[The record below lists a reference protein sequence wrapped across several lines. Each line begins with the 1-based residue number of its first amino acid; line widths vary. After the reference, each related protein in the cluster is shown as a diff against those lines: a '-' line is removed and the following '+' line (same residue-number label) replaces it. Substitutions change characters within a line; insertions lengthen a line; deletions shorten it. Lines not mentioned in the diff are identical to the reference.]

1 MNVLLCPLSDPGYLY
16 PALAVGRELR
26 RRAHTVHV
34 LAGPDAVTT
43 AAAAGLDAFAVPDST
58 ALSVTHWSV
67 RGPEQY
73 TAVARAVRRL
83 RPDVLVTSVLCHGAL
98 VAAEAAD
105 LPVVVLGLT
114 AHLWPYRAGGSGPAD
129 THDRTWR
136 LTETLKHYT
145 AVREAAGLAP
155 RDDRSPDTPLLGTA
169 FLLRGH
175 PLLEPADA
183 ELPPAVRHVGPC
195 WWEPEPPSP
204 ELAASETELTEAF
217 SPEHLPDSKPLAY
230 VHLGRTFG
238 GTSLWPRLNAAFTS
252 GTHRAVV
259 ELGRSGA
266 PEAAPDA
273 DLIGGRRPWMGPL
286 VERADLVLTNATS
299 APVLGALLHGKP
311 LLVAPNGSEQQV
323 LAAACLRAGVARRLP
338 APGTP
343 AAELRA
349 AVEETA
355 RDPQL
360 RSRAEEIGGLL
371 ADGKSETRAADAV
384 EAAAR

>member
-26 RRAHTVHV
+26 RRAHTVRV
-34 LAGPDAVTT
+34 LAGPNAAPVTT
-43 AAAAGLDAFAVPDST
+43 EAGLDLSAVTDAT
-58 ALSVTHWSV
+58 ALSVTQWSV

-114 AHLWPYRAGGSGPAD
+114 AHLWPYRGGDAGPAD

-136 LTETLKHYT
+136 LTETLKHYG
-145 AVREAAGLAP
+145 ALRETAGLAP
-155 RDDRSPDTPLLGTA
+155 RHDRFPDTPLLGSA

-183 ELPPAVRHVGPC
+183 ELPPAVSHVGPC
-195 WWEPEPPSP
+195 WWEPEP
-204 ELAASETELTEAF
+204 AASE
-217 SPEHLPDSKPLAY
+217 PLPDTRPLAY

-238 GTSLWPRLNAAFTS
+238 GTSLWPRLNAAFTA

-273 DLIGGRRPWMGPL
+273 DLIVGRRPWMSPL
-286 VERADLVLTNATS
+286 VDRADLVLTNATS
-299 APVLGALLHGKP
+299 APVLAALLHGKP

-323 LAAACLRAGVARRLP
+323 LATACLRAGVARRLP
-338 APGTP
+338 ESGAP
-343 AAELRA
+343 AADLRA

-355 RDPQL
+355 NDPQM

-384 EAAAR
+384 ESAAR

>member
-1 MNVLLCPLSDPGYLY
+1 MKVLLCPLNDPGYLY

-26 RRAHTVHV
+26 RRAHAVHV
-34 LAGPDAVTT
+34 LAAPQAAPVV
-43 AAAAGLDAFAVPDST
+43 AAAGLAVSAAGDGT
-58 ALSVTHWSV
+58 ALSVAHWTV
-67 RGPEQY
+67 RGPEQH
-73 TAVARAVRRL
+73 AVVARAVRLL

-98 VAAEAAD
+98 VAAEAAG

-114 AHLWPYRAGGSGPAD
+114 AHLWPYRGGAGPVDAHGRA
-129 THDRTWR
+129 WR
-136 LTETLKHYT
+136 LAETLKHYGE
-145 AVREAAGLAP
+145 VREAAGLAP
-155 RDDRSPDTPLLGTA
+155 RHDRFPDTALLGTA

-175 PLLEPADA
+175 PLLEAADA

-195 WWEPEPPSP
+195 WWEPEPPAVEP
-204 ELAASETELTEAF
+204 
-217 SPEHLPDSKPLAY
+217 LPDSRPLAY

-266 PEAAPDA
+266 PDADRDA
-273 DLIGGRRPWMGPL
+273 DLVVGRRPWMGPL

-299 APVLGALLHGKP
+299 APVLAALLHGKP

-323 LAAACLRAGVARRLP
+323 LAAGCLRAGVARMLP
-338 APGTP
+338 EPGAS
-343 AAELRA
+343 AADLRA

-355 RDPQL
+355 RDAEL
-360 RSRAEEIGGLL
+360 RACAEELGGLL

-384 EAAAR
+384 ESAAR

>member
-1 MNVLLCPLSDPGYLY
+1 MNVLLCPLGDPGYLY

-34 LAGPDAVTT
+34 LAGTDAAPVATTAGLEVSAVT
-43 AAAAGLDAFAVPDST
+43 DAT
-58 ALSVTHWSV
+58 ALSVTHWTV

-73 TAVARAVRRL
+73 TTVARAVRRL

-98 VAAEAAD
+98 VAAEAAG

-114 AHLWPYRAGGSGPAD
+114 AHLWPYRDGGDGPAD

-136 LTETLKHYT
+136 LTETLKHYE

-155 RDDRSPDTPLLGTA
+155 RQDRFPDTPLLGTA

-195 WWEPEPPSP
+195 WWEPEPPAARREPGPSA
-204 ELAASETELTEAF
+204 AAS
-217 SPEHLPDSKPLAY
+217 LPDAKPLAY

-266 PEAAPDA
+266 PEAAPGA
-273 DLIGGRRPWMGPL
+273 DLIVGRRPWMGPL
-286 VERADLVLTNATS
+286 VDRADLVLTNATS
-299 APVLGALLHGKP
+299 APVLAALLHGKP

-323 LAAACLRAGVARRLP
+323 LAAGCLRAGVAHRLP
-338 APGTP
+338 DPGAPD
-343 AAELRA
+343 AQLRA
-349 AVEETA
+349 AVERTA
-355 RDPQL
+355 RDPRL
-360 RSRAEEIGGLL
+360 RARAQEIGGLL

-384 EAAAR
+384 ESAAR

>member
-1 MNVLLCPLSDPGYLY
+1 MKVLLCPLNDPGYLY

-34 LAGPDAVTT
+34 LAGPPAAPAVTE
-43 AAAAGLDAFAVPDST
+43 AGLEVSAVADAT
-58 ALSVTHWSV
+58 ALSVAHWTV

-73 TAVARAVRRL
+73 TVVSRAVRRL

-98 VAAEAAD
+98 VAAEAAG
-105 LPVVVLGLT
+105 LPVVVLGLA
-114 AHLWPYRAGGSGPAD
+114 AHLWPYRGDAGPAD
-129 THDRTWR
+129 AHGREWR
-136 LTETLKHYT
+136 LTETLKHYA

-155 RDDRSPDTPLLGTA
+155 RRDRSPDTPLFGAA

-175 PLLEPADA
+175 PVMEAPGG

-195 WWEPEPPSP
+195 WWEPEPLVAEP
-204 ELAASETELTEAF
+204 
-217 SPEHLPDSKPLAY
+217 LPDSKPLAY

-238 GTSLWPRLNAAFTS
+238 GAALWPRLNAAFTS

-266 PEAAPDA
+266 PEAAADA
-273 DLIGGRRPWMGPL
+273 DLIVGRRPWMGPL
-286 VERADLVLTNATS
+286 VDRADLVVTNATS
-299 APVLGALLHGKP
+299 APVLAALLRGKP

-323 LAAACLRAGVARRLP
+323 LAAGCLRAGVARRLP
-338 APGTP
+338 EPGAP
-343 AAELRA
+343 AADLRA
-349 AVEETA
+349 AVAETA
-355 RDPQL
+355 RDTEL
-360 RSRAEEIGGLL
+360 RARAEEIGGLL

-384 EAAAR
+384 ESAAR

>member
-1 MNVLLCPLSDPGYLY
+1 MNVLLCPLNDPGYLY

-26 RRAHTVHV
+26 RRSHTVHV
-34 LAGPDAVTT
+34 LAGPP
-43 AAAAGLDAFAVPDST
+43 AAAAVTAAGMETSAVPDGT
-58 ALSVTHWSV
+58 ALSVAHWTV

-73 TAVARAVRRL
+73 TAVAQAVRRL

-98 VAAEAAD
+98 VAAEAAG
-105 LPVVVLGLT
+105 LPVVVIGLA
-114 AHLWPYRAGGSGPAD
+114 AHLWPYRAGPAD
-129 THDRTWR
+129 ECGRAWR
-136 LTETLKHYT
+136 LAETLKHHA
-145 AVREAAGLAP
+145 AVRETAGLGP
-155 RDDRSPDTPLLGTA
+155 RRDRFPDTPLLGTA

-175 PLLEPADA
+175 PAMEVPGA

-195 WWEPEPPSP
+195 WWEPEPPAAEPLP
-204 ELAASETELTEAF
+204 ESG
-217 SPEHLPDSKPLAY
+217 SLAY

-266 PEAAPDA
+266 SEAAADA
-273 DLIGGRRPWMGPL
+273 DLIVGRRPWMGPL

-299 APVLGALLHGKP
+299 APVLAALLHGKP

-323 LAAACLRAGVARRLP
+323 LAAGCLRAGVARRFPERGAP
-338 APGTP
+338 AP
-343 AAELRA
+343 ELRA
-349 AVEETA
+349 AVDDTA
-355 RDPQL
+355 RDPEL
-360 RSRAEEIGGLL
+360 RARVAEVGGLL

-384 EAAAR
+384 ESAAR

>member
-1 MNVLLCPLSDPGYLY
+1 MKVLLCPLNDPGYLY
-16 PALAVGRELR
+16 PALAVGAELR

-34 LAGPDAVTT
+34 LAGPR
-43 AAAAGLDAFAVPDST
+43 AAPTNTEAGLETLAVEDAT
-58 ALSVTHWSV
+58 ALSVSHWTV

-73 TAVARAVRRL
+73 TEVARAVRQT

-105 LPVVVLGLT
+105 LPVVVLGL
-114 AHLWPYRAGGSGPAD
+114 ASHLWPYRSDTDAAD

-136 LTETLKHYT
+136 LTETLKHYG

-155 RDDRSPDTPLLGTA
+155 RHDRFPDAPLLGSA

-175 PLLEPADA
+175 PALEPPGA

-195 WWEPEPPSP
+195 WWEPEPTAPDPLP
-204 ELAASETELTEAF
+204 E
-217 SPEHLPDSKPLAY
+217 SKPLAY

-238 GTSLWPRLNAAFTS
+238 GASLWPRLNAAFTA

-273 DLIGGRRPWMGPL
+273 DLVVGRRPWMGPL
-286 VERADLVLTNATS
+286 VDRADLVLTNATS
-299 APVLGALLHGKP
+299 APVLAALLRGTP

-323 LAAACLRAGVARRLP
+323 LAAGCLRAGVARRLP
-338 APGTP
+338 EPGAS
-343 AAELRA
+343 AATLRA

-355 RDPQL
+355 HDPEL
-360 RSRAEEIGGLL
+360 RIRAREMAGLL
-371 ADGKSETRAADAV
+371 AAGKSETHAADAV
-384 EAAAR
+384 EAASR

>member
-1 MNVLLCPLSDPGYLY
+1 MKVLLCPLNDPGYLY
-16 PALAVGRELR
+16 PALAAGRELR

-34 LAGPDAVTT
+34 LAGPRAAPAVAEAGLE
-43 AAAAGLDAFAVPDST
+43 AAALTDAT
-58 ALSVTHWSV
+58 ALSVGHWTV

-73 TAVARAVRRL
+73 TVVAEAVRRL

-98 VAAEAAD
+98 VAAEAAG

-114 AHLWPYRAGGSGPAD
+114 AHLWPYRSGPMSPAD
-129 THDRTWR
+129 AHDRAWR
-136 LTETLKHYT
+136 LRETLKHYA
-145 AVREAAGLAP
+145 AVREAAGLGP
-155 RDDRSPDTPLLGTA
+155 RHDRFPDTPLLGTA

-175 PLLEPADA
+175 PALERPGL

-195 WWEPEPPSP
+195 WWEPAPSTAPPEP
-204 ELAASETELTEAF
+204 
-217 SPEHLPDSKPLAY
+217 LPDAKPLAY

-238 GTSLWPRLNAAFTS
+238 GASLWPRLNAAFTS

-273 DLIGGRRPWMGPL
+273 DLTVGRRPWMGPL
-286 VERADLVLTNATS
+286 VDRADLVLTNATS
-299 APVLGALLHGKP
+299 APVLAALLHGKP

-338 APGTP
+338 EPGAP
-343 AAELRA
+343 AEALRA
-349 AVEETA
+349 AITDA
-355 RDPQL
+355 AHDPEL
-360 RSRAEEIGGLL
+360 RSRAEEIGALL
-371 ADGKSETRAADAV
+371 ADTKSETRAADAV
-384 EAAAR
+384 ETAAR

>member
-1 MNVLLCPLSDPGYLY
+1 MKVLLCPLDDPGYLY

-34 LAGPDAVTT
+34 LAGPGAVAT
-43 AAAAGLDAFAVPDST
+43 AATADLDVSAVPDPT
-58 ALSVTHWSV
+58 TLSVTHWTV

-73 TAVARAVRRL
+73 TTVARAVRRL
-83 RPDVLVTSVLCHGAL
+83 RPDVLVTSVLHHGAL
-98 VAAEAAD
+98 VAAEAAG

-114 AHLWPYRAGGSGPAD
+114 AHLWPYRDGGAGPAD
-129 THDRTWR
+129 AHDRTWR
-136 LTETLKHYT
+136 LTETLKHYE

-155 RDDRSPDTPLLGTA
+155 RRDRFPDTPLLGTA

-175 PLLEPADA
+175 PLLEPDDA
-183 ELPPAVRHVGPC
+183 ELPSAVRHVGPC
-195 WWEPEPPSP
+195 WWEPEPAEAEEVEVPP
-204 ELAASETELTEAF
+204 AA
-217 SPEHLPDSKPLAY
+217 KVLAY

-238 GTSLWPRLNAAFTS
+238 GTSLWPRLNTAFTS
-252 GTHRAVV
+252 GSYRAVV

-273 DLIGGRRPWMGPL
+273 DLIVGRRPWMGPL
-286 VERADLVLTNATS
+286 VRQADLVLTNATS

-323 LAAACLRAGVARRLP
+323 LAAACLRAGVAHRLP
-338 APGTP
+338 EPGAS
-343 AAELRA
+343 AADLRA
-349 AVEETA
+349 AVERTA
-355 RDPQL
+355 HDPLL

-371 ADGKSETRAADAV
+371 ADGKSEARAADAV
-384 EAAAR
+384 ESAAR